1 LISKFPVRDPQ
12 ALIASMT
19 SGLIIGIL
27 EVALA
32 ISFAALI
39 FSGPLSPFLSNGIG
53 HALAGAILS
62 GTIITLFTSWP
73 GFVGGNQEG
82 PAAVMAL
89 MAVVISELMPVSG
102 TAEETYI
109 TIAVTIAITTTVT
122 GLLLLAMGYFR
133 MGSLARF
140 LPYPVVG
147 GFLAGTGWLL
157 IVGAVGLMADMP
169 SELWQLPAIFEPGEV
184 LRWLPGMLLGV
195 VLLLI
200 SRRSDHYLVLPSV
213 LVIST
218 ILFFFVAWASG
229 ISFAE
234 LSANNWLLGPFAG
247 EGLWRPITPAMLS
260 DVYWPAV
267 ARQAAGIATIVLV
280 TTIGLL
286 LNAGGVELAVNA
298 ESHSGDIDLDNELR
312 VCGIANS
319 LAGLVAGFIC
329 FQQLSFSVLNYKIGA
344 NNRLTGLI
352 AAAICLV
359 VLLIGGS
366 LLSLFPKMII
376 GALLF
381 YLGLSFLA
389 DWVIDGWFELPH
401 VDYAIVIAI
410 LLVTALVGF
419 LEAVGVGLLLAL
431 VLFVVSYSRIDVVR
445 HALSGA
451 TFHSR
456 VVRPLHEEEL
466 LLQYGETFFILQLR
480 GFIFFGTADS
490 LFKRVRER
498 MHADHLPRLKAVV
511 FDFEQVSGLD
521 STAMLSF
528 MKVKAAAQAHGFVL
542 VLCGANKRVHEQ
554 LGIGGLAEDKQL
566 IFYFDGVDRGVAWCE
581 ERVLAHTAAEGAL
594 EAVTAETPEELLT
607 LNLVKMLQ
615 DAQEYHLVGEALY
628 VTVQEMI
635 GYFERLD
642 VSAGT
647 VIMSQG
653 EAADKLCFLATGSV
667 TARLTMVDGKVVRLE
682 TVSGVGRLIGEI
694 GFFLGRKRTA
704 DVLAEVPTVLFCLA
718 QEGLARMQ
726 EEVPL
731 AAVLLQ
737 RLVANILAERV
748 RRVTKMVKALEE

>member
-1 LISKFPVRDPQ
+1 MIDLISQFPVRNLQ
-12 ALIASMT
+12 ALIASLT

-27 EVALA
+27 EVSLA

-62 GTIITLFTSWP
+62 GTIIALFTSWP

-89 MAVVISELMPVSG
+89 MAVMISELMPASG
-102 TAEETYI
+102 TAEETYV

-122 GLLLLAMGYFR
+122 GVLLLAMGYFR
-133 MGSLARF
+133 LGSLARF

-169 SELWQLPAIFEPGEV
+169 AELWKLPAIFEPGE
-184 LRWLPGMLLGV
+184 LLHWLPGVLLGV
-195 VLLLI
+195 ALLLI
-200 SRRSDHYLVLPSV
+200 SRRFDHYLVLPSM
-213 LVIST
+213 LVVAT
-218 ILFFFVAWASG
+218 ILFLFIAWARG
-229 ISFAE
+229 VSFAE
-234 LSANNWLLGPFAG
+234 LSANGWLLGPFAG
-247 EGLWRPITPAMLS
+247 KGLWQPLTPAALS
-260 DVYWPAV
+260 NVYWPAV
-267 ARQAAGIATIVLV
+267 TRQAAGIATTVLV

-286 LNAGGVELAVNA
+286 LNAGGVELAVK
-298 ESHSGDIDLDNELR
+298 SDIDLDKELR

-319 LAGLVAGFIC
+319 LAGLLAGFIC
-329 FQQLSFSVLNYKIGA
+329 FQQLSLSALNYKIGA

-352 AAAICLV
+352 AAALCLV
-359 VLLIGGS
+359 VLLLGAS
-366 LLSLFPKMII
+366 LLGLFPKMVI

-389 DWVIDGWFELPH
+389 DWVIDGWSELPQ
-401 VDYAIVIAI
+401 VDYAIVITI

-419 LEAVGVGLLLAL
+419 LEAVGVGLLLAV

-490 LFKRVRER
+490 LFERVRAR

-521 STAMLSF
+521 ATAMLSF
-528 MKVKAAAQAHGFVL
+528 MKVKAAAQAQGFVL

-554 LGIGGLAEDKQL
+554 LDKGGLAEDGQL
-566 IFYFDGVDRGVAWCE
+566 IFYFDSVDRGVAWCE
-581 ERVLAHTAAEGAL
+581 ERLLAHLAAEDAL
-594 EAVTAETPEELLT
+594 ETVTAETPEALLT
-607 LNLVKMLQ
+607 LQLLIMLQ
-615 DAQEYHLVGEALY
+615 DAQEQHRPVEALH
-628 VTVQEMI
+628 TAVQEMI

-642 VSAGT
+642 VDAGT
-647 VIMSQG
+647 VIMSRG
-653 EAADKLCFLATGSV
+653 EAAERLCFLATGSV
-667 TARLTMVDGKVVRLE
+667 TARLTLANGRVVRLE
-682 TVSGVGRLIGEI
+682 TVSGAGRIIGEV
-694 GFFLGRKRTA
+694 GFFLGGQRTA
-704 DVLAEVPTVLFCLA
+704 DVLAEEPAVLFCLA
-718 QEGLARMQ
+718 REELARMRV
-726 EEVPL
+726 EAPL

-748 RRVTKMVKALEE
+748 RRVTKMVRALEE

>member
-1 LISKFPVRDPQ
+1 MTDLILQFPIRNPQ
-12 ALIASMT
+12 ELIASLT

-62 GTIITLFTSWP
+62 GTIIALFTSWP

-82 PAAVMAL
+82 PAAIMAL
-89 MAVVISELMPVSG
+89 MAVMISELMPASA
-102 TAEETYI
+102 TAEATYV

-133 MGSLARF
+133 LGSLARF

-169 SELWQLPAIFEPGEV
+169 SELWQLPAVFEPGEV
-184 LRWLPGMLLGV
+184 LRWLPGVLLGV
-195 VLLLI
+195 ALLLI
-200 SRRSDHYLVLPSV
+200 SRRSDHYLMLPSM
-213 LVIST
+213 LVGST
-218 ILFFFVAWASG
+218 ILFFFVAWAGG

-234 LSANNWLLGPFAG
+234 LSANGWLLGPFAG
-247 EGLWRPITPAMLS
+247 EGLWQPVTPAALS
-260 DVYWPAV
+260 GVYWPAV
-267 ARQAAGIATIVLV
+267 TRQAAGIATTVLV

-286 LNAGGVELAVNA
+286 LNAGGVELAVK
-298 ESHSGDIDLDNELR
+298 SDIDLDKELR

-319 LAGLVAGFIC
+319 LAGLLAGFIC
-329 FQQLSFSVLNYKIGA
+329 FQQLSFSALNYKIGA

-352 AAAICLV
+352 AAALCLV
-359 VLLIGGS
+359 VLFLGAS
-366 LLSLFPKMII
+366 LLGLFPKLVI

-389 DWVIDGWFELPH
+389 DWVIDGWFELPS

-419 LEAVGVGLLLAL
+419 LEAVGVGLLLA
-431 VLFVVSYSRIDVVR
+431 VILFVVSYSRIDVVR

-456 VVRPLHEEEL
+456 VVRPLHEEQL

-490 LFKRVRER
+490 LFERVRTR
-498 MHADHLPRLKAVV
+498 MRADHDWPRLKAVV

-554 LGIGGLAEDKQL
+554 LCKGGLAEDEQL
-566 IFYFDGVDRGVAWCE
+566 IFCFDSVDRGVAWCE
-581 ERVLAHTAAEGAL
+581 ERVLAHVSAEMTL
-594 EAVTAETPEELLT
+594 EAVTTETPETLLT
-607 LNLVKMLQ
+607 LELVKMLQ
-615 DAQEYHLVGEALY
+615 NAQEYHRPGEALH
-628 VTVQEMI
+628 TAVQEMI

-642 VSAGT
+642 VDAGT
-647 VIMSQG
+647 VIMSRG
-653 EAADKLCFLATGSV
+653 ETADRLCFLAMGSV
-667 TARLTMVDGKVVRLE
+667 TARLTMANGRVIRLE
-682 TVSGVGRLIGEI
+682 TVSGAGRIIGEI
-694 GFFLGRKRTA
+694 GFFLGGQRTA
-704 DVLAEVPTVLFCLA
+704 DVLAEEPTVLFCLA
-718 QEGLARMQ
+718 QEELARMRR
-726 EEVPL
+726 EAPL

-748 RRVTKMVKALEE
+748 RRVTKMVRALEE